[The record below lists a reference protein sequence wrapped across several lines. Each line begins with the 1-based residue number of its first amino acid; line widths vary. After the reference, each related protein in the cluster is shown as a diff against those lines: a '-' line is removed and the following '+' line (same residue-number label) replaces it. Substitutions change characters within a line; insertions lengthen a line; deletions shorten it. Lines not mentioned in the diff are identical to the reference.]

1 MASTMYGT
9 PMVSSVM
16 PNPMGA
22 PMMSTVMPPPM
33 SAPVMSTVMPNP
45 MSTPVM
51 STVMSNDV
59 GISEQT
65 IISLLNS
72 KSSNDNSFS
81 VISTLLDRD
90 VISSEPISSG
100 DNQQSVQKFDTNLLI
115 QNLRNQT
122 GENPNTYQNYVDTV
136 IQGVSPVS
144 ISLPEDPNSI
154 IEKNRTAILSNVSN
168 VNTTQIL
175 KNSFEL
181 ETKSKNIDVNVFNSV
196 NKFLELSNVD
206 INPRYE
212 NIQPNNTYSMTN
224 MSPDTSV
231 FSNQLVS
238 SVTNQFGNTQPSIST
253 SFISNT
259 YSQLPTNKFYTR

>member
-1 MASTMYGT
+1 MYGT

-16 PNPMGA
+16 PNPMGT
-22 PMMSTVMPPPM
+22 PM
-33 SAPVMSTVMPNP
+33 MSTVMPNP

-51 STVMSNDV
+51 STVMPPPISTPVMSTVTSNDV

-72 KSSNDNSFS
+72 KSSNDNSFG

-90 VISSEPISSG
+90 VISSDQLSSG

-115 QNLRNQT
+115 QNLRNQM
-122 GENPNTYQNYVDTV
+122 GENPNSYQNYVDSV

-154 IEKNRTAILSNVSN
+154 IEKNRTAVLSNVSDVYN
-168 VNTTQIL
+168 TQIL
-175 KNSFEL
+175 KNSVGI
-181 ETKSKNIDVNVFNSV
+181 ETKSKNIDVNVLNTV
-196 NKFLELSNVD
+196 NKFLELSDVVLS
-206 INPRYE
+206 PRYE
-212 NIQPNNTYSMTN
+212 NIQPTNTYSMTN
-224 MSPDTSV
+224 ASPVTSD
-231 FSNQLVS
+231 FSNQLAS